1 MIQDIKPYKLNN
13 HYRPEAKP
21 DGDSIVLF
29 FTEKGV
35 LCRVEEKDGVP
46 VVHFPFLREL
56 DADPEQLIYAFALN
70 RTNWFLLTDEKAVR
84 SVLPEGCRFFLVGE
98 LRKMKA
104 GTQPAIFAAMT
115 GLHLYHWY
123 RDNRCCGRCGHIL
136 QHDGRERAL
145 RCPSCGNI
153 IYPKICPAVIAGV
166 LNKDRLL
173 VTKYRTGFPH
183 YALVAGFT
191 EIGET
196 LEETVAREV
205 MEETGLR
212 VKNIRYYKSQPWG
225 IADDLLA
232 GFYCEVEGSAE
243 IHLDENELKLAE
255 WKTRDEI
262 ELQPDDMSLTNEM
275 MEQFKYG
282 RTGELHAEIGRAVC
296 TEKKQ
301 R

>member
-1 MIQDIKPYKLNN
+1 MIQDIKPHKLNN
-13 HYRPEAKP
+13 HYRPDAEP
-21 DGDSIVLF
+21 DGESTVLAFSEEGILCCVTEENGTSSIQLP
-29 FTEKGV
+29 
-35 LCRVEEKDGVP
+35 L
-46 VVHFPFLREL
+46 LREL
-56 DADPEQLIYAFALN
+56 ETSDLDEIPVYAFSLDKKAF
-70 RTNWFLLTDEKAVR
+70 FLYSKKLPPSAIPEDFCYR
-84 SVLPEGCRFFLVGE
+84 SVQA
-98 LRKMKA
+98 LRNQKTGVQHMM
-104 GTQPAIFAAMT
+104 FAVMT

-123 RDNRCCGRCGHIL
+123 KRNRYCGCCGQPL
-136 QHDGRERAL
+136 LHDKKERAL
-145 RCPSCGNI
+145 RCLSCGNLV
-153 IYPKICPAVIAGV
+153 YPRICPAVIAGV

-225 IADDLLA
+225 LADDLLA
-232 GFYCEVEGSAE
+232 GFYCEVDGSDE
-243 IHLDENELKLAE
+243 IRLDQEELKLAE
-255 WKTRDEI
+255 WKTREEI

-282 RTGELHAEIGRAVC
+282 RTGEIHAEI
-296 TEKKQ
+296 
-301 R
+301 